1 MKFGAEWA
9 EKVKYY
15 FECDFEDTGMSKV
28 VASLMNAWK
37 RGNEIS
43 KDTNEMN
50 DSTPSKRRKI
60 DL

>member
-9 EKVKYY
+9 EKVKSY
-15 FECDFEDTGMSKV
+15 FECDFEGTGMSKV

-37 RGNEIS
+37 RGNENS